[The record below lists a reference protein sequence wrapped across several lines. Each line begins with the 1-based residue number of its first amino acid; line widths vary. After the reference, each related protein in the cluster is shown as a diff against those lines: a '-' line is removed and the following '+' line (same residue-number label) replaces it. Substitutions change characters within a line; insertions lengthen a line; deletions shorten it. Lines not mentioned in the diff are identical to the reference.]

1 MFWGCSAG
9 TYFAKSVCM
18 SGCSGNRRARCA
30 VPLYE
35 ARIGGSPPTGPP
47 RFCLSFSEDKPRVST
62 WLEHVERTRPQ
73 LLVDNASHVE
83 AREGAGVV
91 RKEIRSCALG
101 SSDKRLWKSSSLL
114 TRGSETDLQS
124 CRETSLNCC
133 QRASCYILYM
143 QTVVQLV
150 LASVKPGSEVLLFF
164 PRFCLITANWND
176 VLVCRPEPQRKSRLQ
191 AVAS

>member
-18 SGCSGNRRARCA
+18 SGCSGNRRARCV

-35 ARIGGSPPTGPP
+35 ARIGGLPRTGPP
-47 RFCLSFSEDKPRVST
+47 RFCPSFSEDKHQVST

-73 LLVDNASHVE
+73 QLVDNASHVE
-83 AREGAGVV
+83 TREGAGVV

-101 SSDKRLWKSSSLL
+101 SSDKRLWKSSPRQ
-114 TRGSETDLQS
+114 TRGSGTDLQS
-124 CRETSLNCC
+124 CRETSERLST
-133 QRASCYILYM
+133 ASCYILYM
-143 QTVVQLV
+143 PTGVQLV
-150 LASVKPGSEVLLFF
+150 LASVKPGGWVILFF
-164 PRFCLITANWND
+164 PRVCLITANWND
-176 VLVCRPEPQRKSRLQ
+176 VPVCRPEPQRKSRLQ